1 MDFINERAN
10 YFCVITADIL
20 YRKDLSPR
28 QKILIAMISNLS
40 NVKGYC
46 WASNSHFA
54 EALDCDERT
63 IRREI
68 GILEEKIGLG
78 RVMNLDKDG
87 KEYFRVL
94 ILPEGLNKIKGDGQD
109 SPGDRTSTSGGART
123 ATSAKKKRVKE
134 KKDTLPTVEKESSSL
149 FNSPE
154 KSSAIYKLE
163 TRSNWD
169 KILSKWI
176 TEESLQILNSVYKKH
191 FSCMDMDKQL
201 EIVQFI
207 DSLGPDVNLLNKVW
221 ISPFLKNG
229 SDLDILKKEIVRK
242 KSFNNKQS
250 STNIATQEELK
261 KSSDGAIDMNKY
273 F

>member
-1 MDFINERAN
+1 MDIINERGN
-10 YFCVITADIL
+10 FYCVITADIL

-68 GILEEKIGLG
+68 GILEEKVGLG
-78 RVMNLDKDG
+78 RIMNLDKDG

-94 ILPEGLNKIKGDGQD
+94 ILPDGLNKINGAGQD
-109 SPGDRTSTSGGART
+109 SPGDRTRTSGGDRT
-123 ATSAKKKRVKE
+123 RTSANKQSIKTKNN
-134 KKDTLPTVEKESSSL
+134 TLSTIEKEEPIL

-154 KSSAIYKLE
+154 KSSAIYQLE
-163 TRSNWD
+163 TKSNWEN
-169 KILSKWI
+169 ILSKWI
-176 TEESLQILNSVYKKH
+176 TEESISVLNAVYKKY
-191 FSCMDMDKQL
+191 FVKLDMDKQL

-207 DSLGPDVNLLNKVW
+207 NSLGQDTKLLNKIW
-221 ISPFLKNG
+221 ISPFLKND
-229 SDLDILKKEIVRK
+229 SDLDALKKEIDRK
-242 KSFNNKQS
+242 KLFNNKPS
-250 STNIATQEELK
+250 NTNIATQEDLK
-261 KSSDGAIDMNKY
+261 KSSNGAIDMNKY